1 MARFATYYFRYKHD
15 FGPHDWDDRQ
25 KHLGS
30 LFVDDKSI
38 VFGQGDPTEEQ
49 KAQRIPYRR
58 VFDHRVYH
66 LKANPNIIVMQIA
79 NSIDIPLENKF
90 EERVVR
96 DEPSLFVII
105 DNREGM
111 RAVAIQNRQRA
122 FSAPK
127 RVADMMAA
135 KISSTL
141 YREHCYSLQIL
152 PEYYPE
158 DLFKAWEEQQERAMA
173 LSFPTTFEMSDEEI
187 MQKVAELKTQGKSYF
202 DDTFIPMM
210 LGFAAEGKRA
220 QYKDRLMVMPANKNT
235 ALYVDKTSSYMKN
248 LITLA
253 RAANEPVEI
262 IVKGGTKFR
271 CFVESDDDNTDKIV
285 HHSFDDRLLAML
297 FNGRKPGGEEASA
310 EEMAK
315 AEGMVVEMMNGMK
328 HESEDA
334 EEEDVA

>member
-1 MARFATYYFRYKHD
+1 
-15 FGPHDWDDRQ
+15 
-25 KHLGS
+25 
-30 LFVDDKSI
+30 
-38 VFGQGDPTEEQ
+38 
-49 KAQRIPYRR
+49 
-58 VFDHRVYH
+58 
-66 LKANPNIIVMQIA
+66 
-79 NSIDIPLENKF
+79 
-90 EERVVR
+90 
-96 DEPSLFVII
+96 
-105 DNREGM
+105 
-111 RAVAIQNRQRA
+111 
-122 FSAPK
+122 
-127 RVADMMAA
+127 
-135 KISSTL
+135 
-141 YREHCYSLQIL
+141 
-152 PEYYPE
+152 
-158 DLFKAWEEQQERAMA
+158 
-173 LSFPTTFEMSDEEI
+173 
-187 MQKVAELKTQGKSYF
+187 
-202 DDTFIPMM
+202 M